1 MPSAESS
8 LSVAIQATADFI
20 AAQMADD
27 VVVSVDAPQRAQKR
41 AEDGDVHVLNMF
53 VYRIAPSG
61 FHADPGND
69 EPTFVRASLLITAFP
84 SGQGDPPPDSDLRVL
99 GQALR
104 VLQSFPVIPA
114 VLPGAAPVG
123 APPDDFRNPAGKVT
137 SYQLQAALQAPT
149 MEELNHIWTTQGGE
163 LAYRLSAA
171 YELSLI
177 PIEPLS
183 HADPAP
189 LVAAAEMQMIAGT
202 AGGLFQMFVTGDR
215 LFSHQTMPAGTPQVA
230 AALTGQKDRKVGV
243 IVEWRR
249 AGGVVERQPVQA
261 FVLATADINAAD
273 ARHDIALVNPV
284 LGDVAEMQTVL
295 LGDDDLPLYGAAPAN
310 LITLEIGA

>member
-20 AAQMADD
+20 AARMADD

-41 AEDGDVHVLNMF
+41 ADDGDVHVLNLF

-61 FHADPGND
+61 FHADLGNK
-69 EPTFVRASLLITAFP
+69 EPTFVRASLLFTAFP
-84 SGQGDPPPDSDLRVL
+84 AGQGDPPPDSDLRVL

-114 VLPGAAPVG
+114 VLPGVAPAG
-123 APPDDFRNPAGKVT
+123 APADDFRKPPDKVT
-137 SYQLQAALQAPT
+137 SYQLQATMQAPT

-183 HADPAP
+183 HAEPAP
-189 LVAAAEMQMIAGT
+189 PVAAAEMQMVAGT
-202 AGGLFQMFVTGDR
+202 VGGLFQMFVAADR
-215 LFSHQTMPAGTPQVA
+215 LFSHRTRPPGTAAVA
-230 AALTGQKDRKVGV
+230 VAMTGEKDRKVGV
-243 IVEWRR
+243 TVEWRR
-249 AGGVVERQPVQA
+249 AGGVVERQPMQA
-261 FVLATADINAAD
+261 FVLATPDINSAA
-273 ARHDIALVNPV
+273 ARHDVALVNAA
-284 LGDVAEMQTVL
+284 LGDVAELQTVA
-295 LGDDDLPLYGAAPAN
+295 LGDDDKPLYGATPAN
-310 LITLEIGA
+310 QITLEIGA